1 MNLSMANFKHI
12 PGGLATLLL
21 SLKQFWKD
29 WIFVLL
35 MVGIHLFFSDEIVLI
50 PIMVAVY
57 AMVLIVITL
66 LRKAFL
72 FTFWQE
78 RIIAYVLVF
87 PLSLFVLPGRHVSA
101 LAIGAI
107 VTALLIFLSEYR
119 EDPEET
125 DG

>member
-1 MNLSMANFKHI
+1 MNLSMANIKHI
-12 PGGLATLLL
+12 PGGLATLMA

-35 MVGIHLFFSDEIVLI
+35 MVGIHLFFSDEIILI
-50 PIMVAVY
+50 PIMIAVY
-57 AMVLIVITL
+57 TVVLIVITL

-87 PLSLFVLPGRHVSA
+87 PLSLFVLPGRHVGA

-125 DG
+125 DE